1 MPIVNVHILEG
12 RTVEQKRRLVN
23 EMTQTICSCLDVPAK
38 KVRIIITDMK
48 KSDFAVAGVLA
59 SDRDK

>member
-12 RTVEQKRRLVN
+12 RTVEQKRRLVH
-23 EMTQTICSCLDVPAK
+23 EMTQTICSCLDVPAE